1 MSTSNQFAKPRL
13 YFAAPLFSHAERQFN
28 ATLAL
33 QLRSTFDVYLPQ
45 EDGGLVAEMVKTGVD
60 AMQAFV
66 TVFNLDVIE
75 VRKCDVLLIV
85 LDGRT
90 IDEGAAFE
98 LGYANALGKLC
109 IGLQTD
115 PRRLIASRN
124 NPMVDCALE
133 RIFEDTSSLLAW
145 ASMFKKS
152 HDLSVH
158 SVRKTQEILG
168 AANTSGP
175 T

>member
-1 MSTSNQFAKPRL
+1 MIDRNCNPKPRL

-28 ATLAL
+28 AVLASE
-33 QLRSTFDVYLPQ
+33 LRAAFDVYLPQ
-45 EDGGLVAEMVKTGVD
+45 KDGGLASEMVKQGVQP
-60 AMQAFV
+60 ATAFI

-75 VRKCDVLLIV
+75 VRKCDVLLII

-98 LGYANALGKLC
+98 LGYASALGKLC

-124 NPMVDCALE
+124 NPMIDCALQHT
-133 RIFEDTSSLLAW
+133 FEDTPSLLRW
-145 ASMFKKS
+145 
-152 HDLSVH
+152 
-158 SVRKTQEILG
+158 
-168 AANTSGP
+168 ANTFNSSNSIRVSALQDA
-175 T
+175 